1 MVLDKSINKGL
12 DVFMKKLHDVDNGF
26 IIWLLDL
33 LAININDIVKKMKRL
48 DFNCDL
54 GFNTSIINKIRKF
67 DLKDEKINKD
77 CMFKPEGFYRIK
89 YNHRNDSKVYF
100 KDMDDYLTMV
110 LVNDIYILFI
120 KYNYKDDSIVYFSL
134 NNISKKEAEVL
145 INDMIFVFKFLNE
158 QYIVIN

>member
-1 MVLDKSINKGL
+1 
-12 DVFMKKLHDVDNGF
+12 
-26 IIWLLDL
+26 
-33 LAININDIVKKMKRL
+33 
-48 DFNCDL
+48 
-54 GFNTSIINKIRKF
+54 
-67 DLKDEKINKD
+67 
-77 CMFKPEGFYRIK
+77 
-89 YNHRNDSKVYF
+89 
-100 KDMDDYLTMV
+100 MDDYLTMV